1 MFNNGKNNVLLLL
14 IVGSLFSAKTMAYV
28 VKDGIDSDNLFFH
41 VNTHNAN
48 DGEYSEFGNINTGD
62 KETNA
67 GLPGSSAGATG
78 WRAITAGIKAK
89 AKGIDTIA
97 IGTNAEAGDVLGEMS
112 HYSVAIGTNSI
123 AKRYNDISIGT
134 NAKTGSDSLSGYRTS
149 IGANSSVS
157 GWAGIALGAFSNAQ
171 GDAGISIGERSSAKA
186 NSSISIG
193 RAASSTQTESIAIG
207 KQADATIARS
217 VALGDGTT
225 TMERGSQTEGNSKN
239 YLKQEIDGTNK
250 LNLAFAG
257 GENVVGVVSVGGKKK
272 EEFISEFPMSE
283 PVEKLARDFFAP
295 PFNMDAY
302 DIDSVSDSLE
312 TASRSAV
319 MAPSRIM
326 ASRAANTAEI
336 ETRRI
341 QNVAPG
347 LISTTS
353 TDAVNGSQLYAL
365 AKEVANIPVSGYFH
379 VNTSTGTESGNSG
392 TGDSNTNYGKH
403 DEAGGA
409 TGQASLAAGIN
420 AKASGRN
427 SLAIG
432 ESANANSDEASAFG
446 KNSKAS
452 GISSLSLG
460 TDTIASGLSSTSI
473 GMNSEAKADFS
484 LANGVAAISEGASS
498 VSIGFNAKTKEN
510 ANSSIAI
517 GHNATSK
524 EKNSISLGK
533 SALTEDNNAIAIG
546 SESMATKSR
555 ATAIGQSAKAKG
567 EETIA
572 LGFLSYAQANKSI
585 AIGSNSTAKEE
596 NSIVLGS
603 DSKDRAFTNPTS
615 FKSSNLTFG
624 NFSGNAIGVASV
636 GDKDTER
643 QIINVAPGEISATST
658 DAINGSQLYATNNIL
673 DNVGKSVVNNF
684 GGNAKID
691 ENGNITFTD
700 IGGTGKN
707 TIHEAI
713 KEYSDKVKENS
724 TKIEEN
730 KKEIEANKENI
741 RKNSLDIAKNKKE
754 IENNNRLIK
763 DNSDKINENK
773 EAIAVNKKEIDTNK
787 ESIRK
792 NSLDIAENKKAIL
805 ASKTEVFSSDESVKI
820 TSSNGDNGQTK
831 YDLSV
836 KVKNIDIK
844 AGNNINVEKNADI
857 YTISSKDTS
866 ASTSAASNYL
876 IVNKENAKNVDGVE
890 VTNYKV
896 DLSEETKAKIEN
908 TSNNSAQIQRNSE
921 KIENL
926 NDDLH
931 HVGSLSAAMAALN
944 PIQYDS
950 KKPNQIM
957 ASIGHYR
964 DHQAVAVG
972 AAHYVNEN
980 LLLTAGVAIG
990 GEKRVKSMANV
1001 GLTWKFGKGN
1011 DDNTPEEYKDGP
1023 ISSIYAMQEKI
1034 TKLEIENA
1042 NYKLKIAELE
1052 NKLNLLI
1059 ENMSK

>member
-14 IVGSLFSAKTMAYV
+14 IVGSLFSANKVQASTE
-28 VKDGIDSDNLFFH
+28 IP
-41 VNTHNAN
+41 
-48 DGEYSEFGNINTGD
+48 IGD
-62 KETNA
+62 
-67 GLPGSSAGATG
+67 GSSA
-78 WRAITAGIKAK
+78 
-89 AKGIDTIA
+89 KGI
-97 IGTNAEAGDVLGEMS
+97 
-112 HYSVAIGTNSI
+112 Y
-123 AKRYNDISIGT
+123 
-134 NAKTGSDSLSGYRTS
+134 
-149 IGANSSVS
+149 
-157 GWAGIALGAFSNAQ
+157 
-171 GDAGISIGERSSAKA
+171 
-186 NSSISIG
+186 SISIG
-193 RAASSTQTESIAIG
+193 AHSSSNKIKSIAIG
-207 KQADATIARS
+207 SSANATIARS

-225 TMERGSQTEGNSKN
+225 TMERGRQTEGKSSN
-239 YLKQEIDGTNK
+239 YLNQEIDGRYK

-257 GENVVGVVSVGGKKK
+257 GKNVVGVVSVGGK
-272 EEFISEFPMSE
+272 ENI
-283 PVEKLARDFFAP
+283 LGY
-295 PFNMDAY
+295 NMDDY
-302 DIDSVSDSLE
+302 NLDSL
-312 TASRSAV
+312 
-319 MAPSRIM
+319 
-326 ASRAANTAEI
+326 NI

-365 AKEVANIPVSGYFH
+365 AKEVANLSVNGSLLEDGYFH
-379 VNTSTGTESGNSG
+379 VNTSTEIDKGNSG

-420 AKASGRN
+420 AKASGKN
-427 SLAIG
+427 SLAVG

-603 DSKDRAFTNPTS
+603 DSKDRAFTKPTS

-624 NFSGNAIGVASV
+624 NFSGNAIGVVSV

-741 RKNSLDIAKNKKE
+741 RKNSLDIA
-754 IENNNRLIK
+754 
-763 DNSDKINENK
+763 
-773 EAIAVNKKEIDTNK
+773 
-787 ESIRK
+787 
-792 NSLDIAENKKAIL
+792 ENKKAIL

-866 ASTSAASNYL
+866 ASTSAASDYL
-876 IVNKENAKNVDGVE
+876 IVNKENTKNVDGVE

-957 ASIGHYR
+957 AGIGHYR

>member
-1 MFNNGKNNVLLLL
+1 
-14 IVGSLFSAKTMAYV
+14 
-28 VKDGIDSDNLFFH
+28 
-41 VNTHNAN
+41 
-48 DGEYSEFGNINTGD
+48 
-62 KETNA
+62 
-67 GLPGSSAGATG
+67 
-78 WRAITAGIKAK
+78 
-89 AKGIDTIA
+89 
-97 IGTNAEAGDVLGEMS
+97 
-112 HYSVAIGTNSI
+112 
-123 AKRYNDISIGT
+123 
-134 NAKTGSDSLSGYRTS
+134 
-149 IGANSSVS
+149 
-157 GWAGIALGAFSNAQ
+157 
-171 GDAGISIGERSSAKA
+171 
-186 NSSISIG
+186 
-193 RAASSTQTESIAIG
+193 
-207 KQADATIARS
+207 
-217 VALGDGTT
+217 
-225 TMERGSQTEGNSKN
+225 
-239 YLKQEIDGTNK
+239 
-250 LNLAFAG
+250 
-257 GENVVGVVSVGGKKK
+257 
-272 EEFISEFPMSE
+272 
-283 PVEKLARDFFAP
+283 
-295 PFNMDAY
+295 
-302 DIDSVSDSLE
+302 
-312 TASRSAV
+312 
-319 MAPSRIM
+319 
-326 ASRAANTAEI
+326 
-336 ETRRI
+336 
-341 QNVAPG
+341 
-347 LISTTS
+347 
-353 TDAVNGSQLYAL
+353 
-365 AKEVANIPVSGYFH
+365 
-379 VNTSTGTESGNSG
+379 
-392 TGDSNTNYGKH
+392 
-403 DEAGGA
+403 
-409 TGQASLAAGIN
+409 
-420 AKASGRN
+420 
-427 SLAIG
+427 
-432 ESANANSDEASAFG
+432 
-446 KNSKAS
+446 
-452 GISSLSLG
+452 
-460 TDTIASGLSSTSI
+460 
-473 GMNSEAKADFS
+473 MNSEAKADFS

-624 NFSGNAIGVASV
+624 NFSGNAIGVVSV

-707 TIHEAI
+707 TIHDAI

-730 KKEIEANKENI
+730 KKEIEANKEN
-741 RKNSLDIAKNKKE
+741 
-754 IENNNRLIK
+754 
-763 DNSDKINENK
+763 
-773 EAIAVNKKEIDTNK
+773 
-787 ESIRK
+787 IRK

-820 TSSNGDNGQTK
+820 TSSNGDNGQVK

-866 ASTSAASNYL
+866 ASTSAASDYL
-876 IVNKENAKNVDGVE
+876 IVNKENTKNVDGVE

-921 KIENL
+921 KIDNL

-957 ASIGHYR
+957 AGIGHYR

-1042 NYKLKIAELE
+1042 NYKLKITELE

>member
-1 MFNNGKNNVLLLL
+1 MFNNSKNKILLLL
-14 IVGSLFSAKTMAYV
+14 IMGSLFSTKTMAYV
-28 VKDGIDSDNLFFH
+28 VKNGIDSDNLFFH
-41 VNTHNAN
+41 VNTDNAN
-48 DGEYSEFGNINTGD
+48 GGYLEVGNSGTGEED
-62 KETNA
+62 TNA
-67 GLPGSSAGATG
+67 GPSGSSAGAIG
-78 WRAITAGIKAK
+78 SRAITAGIKAK
-89 AKGIDTIA
+89 AKGLDSIA
-97 IGTNAEAGDVLGEMS
+97 IGTS
-112 HYSVAIGTNSI
+112 
-123 AKRYNDISIGT
+123 
-134 NAKTGSDSLSGYRTS
+134 
-149 IGANSSVS
+149 
-157 GWAGIALGAFSNAQ
+157 
-171 GDAGISIGERSSAKA
+171 SSAEGL
-186 NSSISIG
+186 SSISIG
-193 RAASSTQTESIAIG
+193 MYANSTKYDGIALG
-207 KQADATIARS
+207 RQADATIERS
-217 VALGDGTT
+217 VALGDYSTT
-225 TMERGSQTEGNSKN
+225 TERGSQTEGNSSD
-239 YLKQEIDGTNK
+239 YLKQEIDGKNK
-250 LNLAFAG
+250 IDLTFAG
-257 GENVVGVVSVGGKKK
+257 GDSVVGVVSVGGERKKPK
-272 EEFISEFPMSE
+272 VLRSMAISTEG
-283 PVEKLARDFFAP
+283 P
-295 PFNMDAY
+295 P
-302 DIDSVSDSLE
+302 
-312 TASRSAV
+312 
-319 MAPSRIM
+319 
-326 ASRAANTAEI
+326 

-347 LISTTS
+347 LISTAS

-365 AKEVANIPVSGYFH
+365 AKEVANISVSGYFH
-379 VNTSTGTESGNSG
+379 VNTSTETESGNSG

-409 TGQASLAAGIN
+409 TGQTSLAAGIN

-427 SLAIG
+427 SL
-432 ESANANSDEASAFG
+432 
-446 KNSKAS
+446 
-452 GISSLSLG
+452 
-460 TDTIASGLSSTSI
+460 
-473 GMNSEAKADFS
+473 
-484 LANGVAAISEGASS
+484 
-498 VSIGFNAKTKEN
+498 
-510 ANSSIAI
+510 
-517 GHNATSK
+517 
-524 EKNSISLGK
+524 
-533 SALTEDNNAIAIG
+533 
-546 SESMATKSR
+546 
-555 ATAIGQSAKAKG
+555 
-567 EETIA
+567 
-572 LGFLSYAQANKSI
+572 

-603 DSKDRAFTNPTS
+603 DSKDRAFTKPTS

-624 NFSGNAIGVASV
+624 DFSGNAIGVVSV

-643 QIINVAPGEISATST
+643 QIINMAPGEISATST

-673 DNVGKSVVNNF
+673 GNVGKSVVNNF

-700 IGGTGKN
+700 IGGTGEN
-707 TIHEAI
+707 TIHDAI

-741 RKNSLDIAKNKKE
+741 RKNSLDIAE
-754 IENNNRLIK
+754 
-763 DNSDKINENK
+763 
-773 EAIAVNKKEIDTNK
+773 NKKEIDTNK

-866 ASTSAASNYL
+866 ASTSAASDYL

-957 ASIGHYR
+957 AGIGHYR

-972 AAHYVNEN
+972 AAHYINEN

>member
-14 IVGSLFSAKTMAYV
+14 IVGSLFSANKVQASTE
-28 VKDGIDSDNLFFH
+28 IP
-41 VNTHNAN
+41 
-48 DGEYSEFGNINTGD
+48 IGD
-62 KETNA
+62 
-67 GLPGSSAGATG
+67 GSSA
-78 WRAITAGIKAK
+78 
-89 AKGIDTIA
+89 KGI
-97 IGTNAEAGDVLGEMS
+97 
-112 HYSVAIGTNSI
+112 Y
-123 AKRYNDISIGT
+123 
-134 NAKTGSDSLSGYRTS
+134 
-149 IGANSSVS
+149 
-157 GWAGIALGAFSNAQ
+157 
-171 GDAGISIGERSSAKA
+171 
-186 NSSISIG
+186 SISIG
-193 RAASSTQTESIAIG
+193 AHSSSNKIKSIAIG
-207 KQADATIARS
+207 SSANATIARS

-225 TMERGSQTEGNSKN
+225 TMERGRQTEGKSSN
-239 YLKQEIDGTNK
+239 YLNQEIDGRYK

-257 GENVVGVVSVGGKKK
+257 GKNVVGVVSVGGK
-272 EEFISEFPMSE
+272 ENI
-283 PVEKLARDFFAP
+283 LGY
-295 PFNMDAY
+295 NMDDY
-302 DIDSVSDSLE
+302 NLDSL
-312 TASRSAV
+312 
-319 MAPSRIM
+319 
-326 ASRAANTAEI
+326 NI

-365 AKEVANIPVSGYFH
+365 AKEVANLSVNGSLLEDGYFH
-379 VNTSTGTESGNSG
+379 VNTSTEIDKGNSG

-420 AKASGRN
+420 AKASGKN
-427 SLAIG
+427 SLAVG

-624 NFSGNAIGVASV
+624 NFSGNAIGVVSV
-636 GDKDTER
+636 GGKDTER

-707 TIHEAI
+707 TIHDAI

-741 RKNSLDIAKNKKE
+741 RKNSLDIAENKKE

-820 TSSNGDNGQTK
+820 SSSNGDNGQTK

-866 ASTSAASNYL
+866 ASTSAASDYL
-876 IVNKENAKNVDGVE
+876 IVNKEKAKNVDGVE

-896 DLSEETKAKIEN
+896 DLSEETKVKIEN
-908 TSNNSAQIQRNSE
+908 TSNNSVQIQRNSE

-957 ASIGHYR
+957 AGIGHYR

-1042 NYKLKIAELE
+1042 NYKLKITELE